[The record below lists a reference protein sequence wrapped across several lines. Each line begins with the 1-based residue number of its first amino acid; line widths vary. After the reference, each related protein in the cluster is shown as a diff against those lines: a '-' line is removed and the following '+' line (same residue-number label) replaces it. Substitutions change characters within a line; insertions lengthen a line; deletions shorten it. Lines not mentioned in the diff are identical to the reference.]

1 MKGLVLNMSDKKK
14 TLGSSSVL
22 VQLYNNRKLATK
34 VDNMLDEGQTYDYII
49 EFCKENG
56 LSISKASLT
65 NYKKKREEAVEK
77 GIPLLQLLDKRA
89 KDNVTYITNKEVE
102 AFQRKKQ
109 QEVTPKNEISV
120 STITDI
126 NKVDKVFNDLE
137 FLDEVISK
145 GMKGLKSFDVV
156 DTPLAMKAIELRA
169 KITGNQLNGLS
180 IAGLRELKLRQQAR
194 ETAMMEVIM
203 KYVPEDKHD
212 DLFADMDEA
221 EERFYE
227 NLDLTEEDKRITQA
241 LKQSGID
248 L

>member
-1 MKGLVLNMSDKKK
+1 MADRKKN
-14 TLGSSSVL
+14 LSSSSVL

-65 NYKKKREEAVEK
+65 NYKKKREEAIETGK
-77 GIPLLQLLDKRA
+77 PLLQLLDKRA
-89 KDNVTYITNKEVE
+89 KDNVTYITEKEVQ
-102 AFQRKKQ
+102 AFKQRKQ
-109 QEVTPKNEISV
+109 DAPRDIEVSIAS
-120 STITDI
+120 ITDI

-137 FLDEVISK
+137 FLDEIITK
-145 GMKGLKSFDVV
+145 GMKGLKAFDVV
-156 DTPLAMKAIELRA
+156 DTPLAMKAVELRA
-169 KITGNQLNGLS
+169 KITNNQLSGLS

-194 ETAMMEVIM
+194 ESAMMEVIM

-212 DLFADMDEA
+212 DLFADMDDA
-221 EERFYE
+221 ESRFYE
-227 NLDLTEEDKRITQA
+227 NLDLTEEDKRITNA

>member
-1 MKGLVLNMSDKKK
+1 MTNKKNN
-14 TLGSSSVL
+14 LSSSSVL

-65 NYKKKREEAVEK
+65 NYKKKREEAIETGK
-77 GIPLLQLLDKRA
+77 PLLQLLDKRA
-89 KDNVTYITNKEVE
+89 KDNVTYITEKEVQ
-102 AFQRKKQ
+102 AFKQRKETPRDI
-109 QEVTPKNEISV
+109 EVSIAS
-120 STITDI
+120 ITDI

-137 FLDEVISK
+137 FLDEIISK
-145 GMKGLKSFDVV
+145 GMKGLKAFDVV
-156 DTPLAMKAIELRA
+156 DTPLAMKAVELRA
-169 KITGNQLNGLS
+169 KITNNQLSGLS

-194 ETAMMEVIM
+194 ESAMMEIIM
-203 KYVPEDKHD
+203 KYVSEDKHD
-212 DLFADMDEA
+212 ELFADMDDA
-221 EERFYE
+221 EKRFYE
-227 NLDLTEEDKRITQA
+227 NLDLTEEDKRITNA